1 MKGVVKVALAVI
13 LLIVIVVA
21 VVFFSVNS
29 IIRKGVEEVGGR
41 SLGVKV
47 QLSQANLSILG
58 GKLALTNLRVSNPE
72 GFSTGQ
78 LFETASASAAIQPSA
93 LFQDE
98 VVIDSIVLDSPSL
111 TIEQSPRGTN
121 MALVLENV
129 KGEEK
134 AGEKAEEKPEEKP
147 KKEKLYR
154 VKMLQIN
161 GAKVTFASFLTAKEP
176 ITVQLPDIQL
186 ENISN
191 ADGTG
196 VTLAQLFQKVFVKMI
211 ETAMRT
217 GKGIVPTDI
226 MNDVSGQ
233 LGQFAPELAT
243 GVGEK
248 AKGAIEKAGETL
260 KGLFKR

>member
-1 MKGVVKVALAVI
+1 MKGVLKVAVVVVLVVVI
-13 LLIVIVVA
+13 LAA
-21 VVFFSVNS
+21 VVFFSLNS

-58 GKLALTNLRVSNPE
+58 GKLALTNLRVSNPD
-72 GFSTGQ
+72 GFSTDR
-78 LFETASASAAIQPSA
+78 LFETASASAAMRPSA

-111 TIEQSPRGTN
+111 TIEQSTRGTN
-121 MALVLENV
+121 MAQVLANIE
-129 KGEEK
+129 G
-134 AGEKAEEKPEEKP
+134 GEKKPAEKPEKQ
-147 KKEKLYR
+147 KLYR
-154 VKMLQIN
+154 IKMLQIN

-176 ITVQLPDIQL
+176 MTVQLPDIQL

-211 ETAMRT
+211 ETAIRT

-226 MNDVSGQ
+226 MNDVTGQ
-233 LGQFAPELAT
+233 LGQFAPELAI

-248 AKGAIEKAGETL
+248 AKGAIDKAGETL